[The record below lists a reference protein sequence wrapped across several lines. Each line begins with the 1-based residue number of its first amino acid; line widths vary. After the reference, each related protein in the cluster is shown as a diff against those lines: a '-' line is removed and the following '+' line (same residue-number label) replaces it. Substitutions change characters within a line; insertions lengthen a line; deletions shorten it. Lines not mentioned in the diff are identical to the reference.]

1 MTIVELKAKIADCND
16 NAEID
21 FCIRDNLCA
30 YESTVVLDIDDC
42 DDEVVFNI
50 CKA

>member
-1 MTIVELKAKIADCND
+1 MTIAELKAKIVDCND

-21 FCIRDNLCA
+21 FLVRDNLRA
-30 YESTVVLDIDDC
+30 YESSVVLDIDDC